1 LRFDENIKRA
11 FYDHYEFEQLLLLQ
25 LLEDAAFAVAAGIK
39 SYMKSARIFCFGR
52 FLFFFRLRFLECESN
67 LPCSRFDQPK
77 MMSFF
82 QWLSLV
88 LVYWLHDPL
97 YDAIMIPCLDSA

>member
-39 SYMKSARIFCFGR
+39 SYMKSARIFCFDCS
-52 FLFFFRLRFLECESN
+52 FSVPQLRAGALMLLMTISVR
-67 LPCSRFDQPK
+67 S
-77 MMSFF
+77 
-82 QWLSLV
+82 LSTAHL
-88 LVYWLHDPL
+88 L
-97 YDAIMIPCLDSA
+97 